1 MEAHVYSRM
10 LQPEIQWKWLS
21 WPRLDELASQ
31 EASLRLKEQLLQ
43 QEKQL
48 VESQN
53 RWLSDELEA
62 KSTQLLEL
70 RKEKANTVAELEGK
84 LNSSQEEVCV
94 YMLEREIWIS

>member
-1 MEAHVYSRM
+1 MKFQFV
-10 LQPEIQWKWLS
+10 WLF
-21 WPRLDELASQ
+21 WPRLDDLASQ

-84 LNSSQEEVCV
+84 LNSSQEEVYVCV
-94 YMLEREIWIS
+94 YARELNFKNIMK

>member
-1 MEAHVYSRM
+1 M
-10 LQPEIQWKWLS
+10 
-21 WPRLDELASQ
+21 
-31 EASLRLKEQLLQ
+31 
-43 QEKQL
+43 
-48 VESQN
+48 ESQN

-94 YMLEREIWIS
+94 YMLEREI